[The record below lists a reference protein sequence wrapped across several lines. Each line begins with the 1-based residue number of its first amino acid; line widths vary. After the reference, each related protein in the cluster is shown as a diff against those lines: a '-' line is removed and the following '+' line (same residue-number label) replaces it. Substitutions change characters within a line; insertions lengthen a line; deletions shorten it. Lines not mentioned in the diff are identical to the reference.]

1 MRSNI
6 LIYLVGILF
15 IVLTDTLLFIQ
26 IRKLLRKKRAV
37 FFYWIHSLL
46 FILGLTLYHFIVPRL
61 KGPESYYWIG
71 VAIGILF
78 LFYAPKVIFILL
90 NVLASIG
97 GLLNRKIQKA
107 GRRIATVCALFL
119 FLILLYS
126 TTWGRY
132 NFKITTR
139 EICFTNLPE
148 AFNQFKIVQL
158 TDLHLGSLPSHYAG
172 ISRLVEEVNA
182 LHPDLI
188 LFTGDMV
195 NNFAS
200 ELVPW
205 IGELGELKAKYGKF
219 AVTGNHDY
227 GNYTRWS
234 SPEKQKQNGID
245 FFRNMKAAGF
255 TMLNNTHRAIPLK
268 GDTIYI
274 AGVENWG
281 NPPFPR
287 YGKLKEA
294 IAGIQDH
301 FIILLS
307 HDPSHWRAQVLDAHI
322 PLTLSG
328 HTHAMQMGIKVG
340 KYKWSP
346 AQYIYP
352 EYDGLYQNQNQ
363 YLNVS
368 RGQGYLGFPGRIGL
382 RPEIT
387 VLILTNKCR

>member
-1 MRSNI
+1 MRSNS

-15 IVLTDTLLFIQ
+15 IVLTDTILFIQ
-26 IRKLLRKKRAV
+26 IRKFLYKKQNIL
-37 FFYWIHSLL
+37 FYWLHSLL
-46 FILGLTLYHFIVPRL
+46 FILGLTVYNFAVPRL

-71 VAIGILF
+71 LAIGILF
-78 LFYAPKVIFILL
+78 LFYAPKIIFIAL
-90 NVLASIG
+90 NILANIG
-97 GLLNRKIQKA
+97 GLLNREIKRIGHKIA
-107 GRRIATVCALFL
+107 AICAILLFL
-119 FLILLYS
+119 VLLYS
-126 TTWGRY
+126 ITWGRY
-132 NFKITTR
+132 NFKVNTK
-139 EICFTNLPE
+139 EVCFTNLPE
-148 AFNQFKIVQL
+148 AFNRFKIVQL
-158 TDLHLGSLPSHYAG
+158 TDLHVGSLSSHYAG
-172 ISRLVEEVNA
+172 ISKLVEQVNA
-182 LHPDLI
+182 LRPDLI

-200 ELVPW
+200 ELDLW
-205 IGELGELKAKYGKF
+205 TGELSKLKAKYGKF

-227 GNYTRWS
+227 GNYTRWNS
-234 SPEKQKQNGID
+234 SEEQKQNMTN
-245 FFRNMKAAGF
+245 FYRNMKAAGF
-255 TMLNNTHRAIPLK
+255 TMLNNDHQEIPLK
-268 GDTIYI
+268 GDTIYV

-287 YGKLKEA
+287 YGKLKKA

-307 HDPSHWRAQVLDAHI
+307 HDPSHWRAEVLNENI

-328 HTHAMQMGIKVG
+328 HTHAMQMGIKIG

-346 AQYIYP
+346 AQYMYP

-382 RPEIT
+382 RPEIN
-387 VLILTNKCR
+387 VLILTNNCK